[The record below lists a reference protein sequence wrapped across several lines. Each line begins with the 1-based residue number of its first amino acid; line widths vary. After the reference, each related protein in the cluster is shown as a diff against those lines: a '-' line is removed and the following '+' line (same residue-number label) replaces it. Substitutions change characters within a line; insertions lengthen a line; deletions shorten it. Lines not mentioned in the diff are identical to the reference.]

1 MRQEKGLLQGRQ
13 AHGALALSTS
23 YELCDLGRR
32 VHLGFFACMQTYL
45 TSVL

>member
-1 MRQEKGLLQGRQ
+1 MRQEKGLLEESQ
-13 AHGALALSTS
+13 AHGALALSIG
-23 YELCDLGRR
+23 YELCDPGRC